1 MYTYLKK
8 DLRGHYLELEEQ
20 LPADQYENVG
30 TTTAEDYKNNL
41 WVKLSEEQL
50 AWKAEN
56 PSATP
61 VEVINMAFNPKTLQ
75 QKQSEK
81 RSQVQNYVSQN
92 SNNFTLNG
100 NKLWLNSTQRIQ
112 KRDEVSRAIELGK
125 ESVTIGEESIEP
137 KLVNHIL
144 DKMVTYDQSQ
154 SQAINGKYQEINQ
167 ATEENIDAV
176 ATEGFLPEPIAI
188 QNKDLQEA
196 DTEEDKNSVN
206 RQILKLLTKQVNTL
220 ELQDQ
225 EALSVKLIYP
235 VWGSKDL
242 PMGTQVSVG
251 FKFQYPKGTLY
262 KVLQAHALQSDWV
275 PGTGTESLYVRIDEE
290 HEGTLKDPIPY
301 DGNMILENGK
311 YYTQNGKTYKCI
323 RDTGIAVYDDLA
335 TLATVQG
342 GQYVE
347 EVV

>member
-1 MYTYLKK
+1 MVTYLKK
-8 DLRGHYLELEEQ
+8 DILKHYIEFDAEF
-20 LPADQYENVG
+20 PADQYENIG
-30 TTTAEDYKNNL
+30 TTAEDYNNNF

-56 PSATP
+56 PTATP

-81 RSQVQNYVSQN
+81 RYQVQNYVSKN
-92 SNNFTLNG
+92 TNNFTFNG

-125 ESVTIGEESIEP
+125 ESVTLGEESLEP
-137 KLVNHIL
+137 KLVNHVL
-144 DKMVTYDQSQ
+144 DKMATYDQSQ

-167 ATEENIDAV
+167 ATEENIDAI

-188 QNKDLQEA
+188 QNEDLQAA
-196 DTEEDKNSVN
+196 DSEEDKNSVN
-206 RQILKLLTKQVNTL
+206 RQMLKLLTKQVNTM
-220 ELQDQ
+220 ELDDQ
-225 EALSVKLIYP
+225 VALSVKLIYP
-235 VWGSKDL
+235 IWGSKDL
-242 PMGTQVSVG
+242 LMGTQVAVG

-262 KVLQAHALQSDWV
+262 KVLQAHALQEDWV
-275 PGTGTESLYVRIDEE
+275 PGTGTESLYVRIDES
-290 HEGTLKDPIPY
+290 HEGTLEDPIPY
-301 DGNMILENGK
+301 NGNMILENGK

-335 TLATVQG
+335 ILATVQG